1 MWEERGRDAIS
12 DEEQKLQMLPEGAKR
27 GGCLCLSIQ
36 SPMTMVLSA
45 APQICYESSCPCP
58 YLTSSVVHEFRRRP
72 LLVANKITKP
82 PNSLEQMAIAASA
95 VYFCQFMFSRERSAD
110 SLLRHGVK
118 SSAESIP
125 TLKNRE

>member
-1 MWEERGRDAIS
+1 M
-12 DEEQKLQMLPEGAKR
+12 
-27 GGCLCLSIQ
+27 
-36 SPMTMVLSA
+36 
-45 APQICYESSCPCP
+45 
-58 YLTSSVVHEFRRRP
+58 
-72 LLVANKITKP
+72 VANKITKP

-125 TLKNRE
+125 TLKNRESIHFDFLLRGFVEKESIHDS